1 MSAEKP
7 DMVRL
12 PPHYVVGQYECI
24 EVAQALGFWEDALL
38 FSAFK
43 YLWRATRKGDLI
55 TDLNKC
61 KFFLELRILKE
72 QKQRTEEKEK
82 TYAE

>member
-7 DMVRL
+7 NMVQS
-12 PPHYVVGQYECI
+12 PPHYITETYECI
-24 EVAQALGFWEDALL
+24 EVAKELGFWEDALL

-43 YLWRATRKGDLI
+43 YLWRATRKGDLV

-61 KFFLELRILKE
+61 KFFLDLRILKE
-72 QKQRTEEKEK
+72 QKRQADMGETR
-82 TYAE
+82 AE

>member
-1 MSAEKP
+1 MSAEKS

-12 PPHYVVGQYECI
+12 PPHYVVDGYQCI
-24 EVAQALGFWEDALL
+24 EVAKALGFWEDALL

-55 TDLNKC
+55 MDLNKC
-61 KFFLELRILKE
+61 KFFLDLRILKE
-72 QKQRTEEKEK
+72 QKRQTEEKEK